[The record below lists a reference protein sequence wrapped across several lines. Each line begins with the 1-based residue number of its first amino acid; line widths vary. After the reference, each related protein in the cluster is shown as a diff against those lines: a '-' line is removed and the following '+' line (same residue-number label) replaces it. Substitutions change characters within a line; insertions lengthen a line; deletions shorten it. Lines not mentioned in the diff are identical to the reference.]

1 MIAVTGSPAI
11 TTERL
16 TLRMPAARDWEPVA
30 GFLTSDRVRFI
41 GGTLTRDKAWRAFGH
56 MVGHW
61 VLRGYG
67 MFIFTLR
74 GSDEALGMAGPWY
87 PEGWPEQEIGW
98 SVFSEA
104 GEGQGYAREAAEAA
118 RRHAFQNL
126 GWKTAVSYIHPHN
139 VRSLALAERLGAVRD
154 EGASFP
160 GDGPALVFRHP
171 GSEARG

>member
-1 MIAVTGSPAI
+1 MIAVTGSPAL

-16 TLRMPAARDWEPVA
+16 TLRMPAARDWESVA
-30 GFLTSDRVRFI
+30 GFLTGDRARFT

-67 MFIFTLR
+67 MFFFTLR
-74 GSDEALGMAGPWY
+74 GSDEVLGMAGPWF
-87 PEGWPEQEIGW
+87 PEGWPEPELGW
-98 SVFSEA
+98 TIFRDE
-104 GEGQGYAREAAEAA
+104 GEGRGYAREATEAA

-139 VRSLALAERLGAVRD
+139 LRSIALAERLGAVRD
-154 EGASFP
+154 EAAAFP
-160 GDGPALVFRHP
+160 GDGPALVYRHP
-171 GSEARG
+171 GPEARG